1 MDETDSRMLYWEFTG
16 KQRAAR
22 KGDWKVVS
30 VQKDAPLELYN
41 IKEDMTESNNLADK
55 YPEMVAA
62 FEAEMARMRV
72 PSPNWPLPGEVANPT
87 GEVANPT
94 GEVANPTGE
103 ENLSK

>member
-72 PSPNWPLPGEVANPT
+72 PSPNWPQPGEVANPADEIANSS
-87 GEVANPT
+87 GEVANPC
-94 GEVANPTGE
+94 AE